1 MRIKN
6 FITLLFVIWSW
17 TFLFAQDHIQFKSY
31 TINDGLSQSYVS
43 SVIQD
48 DLGALWVGT
57 QDGLNRFNGKKFEV
71 FNSAKGENIS
81 NDYII
86 TSKKDKKGN
95 IWFGTY
101 DGLVR
106 YNLKSENFKSFII
119 EGSSR
124 IEIRSIDID
133 DENNIWVGTA
143 FGYVYKFNVEKETFS
158 LFNSRNINSAIVDLR
173 IKKDEVYILSEYNGF
188 FIADLGSSVLKK
200 IPLKVLSKND
210 PTEVIANKLIENP
223 ENKVLIASSI
233 GILEYNPSTEL
244 VDFFKKELKGREI
257 DQSNVIDALFLDKNR
272 FFIATESS
280 GLFQIISDGDSTIV
294 YQYNMDFFQ
303 KNTLLSDK
311 INGLFQDKKGNIW
324 VSSQRG
330 LNSFDPHNVG
340 IRGVGYSANLTK
352 GLPSQNVWGFAEDEN
367 AQFLF
372 IAGDHGVTR
381 FNKKTHTYNHFY
393 RQSLNLEDYTT
404 LGVHVINKNHVLVAS
419 FDALMEL
426 KIDNVDPSKYSFTE
440 ISHEIQEQR
449 GFERNYRIVPFRSQ
463 NVYLIGT
470 KAGVAILDLPERSFN
485 YLYHEPGKSSSLGAG
500 PVRLLFETQDQ
511 KFYACPSAGGIY
523 EIVFDSKTETYSA
536 RPAKRFSA
544 LSEVTSDYFTS
555 FRQMNKDEYWFGTM
569 GSGLFYVNTA
579 KDEVVKYSR
588 AEGLPNN
595 VVYGIEQSGREHIL
609 WLSTNR
615 GVVKFDTQ
623 AKTFATF
630 SEADGL
636 MSDELNQGASFTS
649 QTGEIYFGGIQ
660 GYNYF
665 NPLQPLTRSS
675 DLKVYFSRLDIENE
689 RVIPEEEGYLSRS
702 ISFTKELRLPYN
714 KRSLN
719 LHFFADD
726 LGSPER
732 IEYKYVLTGDD
743 EIQEELG
750 STNQLRF
757 ASLAPGVYQLDVYAR
772 NYNADW
778 NNFPASLKLIVD
790 KPFWLTWWFYLTIG
804 SVLAFF
810 IYYRVKQSIE
820 RERRQQVRLE
830 LKIAERTKEI
840 RAKSEKIE
848 SQKQRLEEQKHEL
861 EKEKEKSERLLN
873 NLLPKETASQLKNDG
888 KSAARDFDLV
898 SVMFTDFV
906 GFTGIA
912 EDMSAKKLVAILDR
926 FFSKFDEVIEAHDL
940 EKIKTIGDAYMCAGG
955 VPIRNRTNPIMTVLA
970 AIKIQEYMALE
981 KVKQIENNEQYWRL
995 RIGINTGPVSAG
1007 VIGSKKYAYDVW
1019 GKTVNRAQR
1028 MEQFCEPE
1036 RISITEDTFE
1046 YIEPYF
1052 ECKAKGKVKAKGGLE
1067 IMMYEVVSIKP
1078 ELSIDGKGIDPND
1091 SFDKLVNLHFF
1102 SKISYTKAERFILT
1116 KLKKEL
1122 DPKLHYH
1129 SFDHSRDVTRQ
1140 VERIAIGEGITDEDL
1155 FLLKT
1160 AASYHDAGFVK
1171 QYDKNEPI
1179 GAEMAQQILPKF
1191 GYTQAHID
1199 RIKELIF
1206 VTQIPHQPKNKL
1218 EEIMCD
1224 ADLDYLG
1231 RDDFHEI
1238 ANKLRLELREHGKID
1253 SDRKWDEI
1261 QVSFLTQH
1269 RYFTQTSIST
1279 RRDKKKQN
1287 LQDIKDKLVRDEYK
1301 D

>member
-1 MRIKN
+1 MTKISFK
-6 FITLLFVIWSW
+6 ILLLLIWSCAYVK
-17 TFLFAQDHIQFKSY
+17 AQDHIQFKSY

-43 SVIQD
+43 TIVQD
-48 DLGALWVGT
+48 DFGALWVGT
-57 QDGLNRFNGKKFEV
+57 QDGLNRFNGNKFEV
-71 FNSAKGENIS
+71 FNSEKGIDIS
-81 NDYII
+81 NDFII
-86 TSKKDKKGN
+86 TSVKDNKGN
-95 IWFGTY
+95 LWFGTY

-106 YNLKSENFKSFII
+106 YNLATESFRSFVLD
-119 EGSSR
+119 GSNR
-124 IEIRSIDID
+124 IEIRSIDVD
-133 DENNIWVGTA
+133 SDNNIWIGTA
-143 FGYVYKFNVEKETFS
+143 FGNVYKFDVERE
-158 LFNSRNINSAIVDLR
+158 LFQLINSRNINSAIVHL
-173 IKKDEVYILSEYNGF
+173 KVNKDEVFVLSEYNGL
-188 FIADLGSSVLKK
+188 FIADYDFSEIKK
-200 IPLKVLSKND
+200 IPLRIKNYKAKTD
-210 PTEVIANKLIENP
+210 IVANRLIEHP
-223 ENKVLIASSI
+223 EGKILIATSI
-233 GILEYNPSTEL
+233 GILEYFPKNDNILFYLKDLTE
-244 VDFFKKELKGREI
+244 KEI
-257 DQSNVIDALFLDKNR
+257 DQANIVDVLFLKSNR
-272 FFIATESS
+272 LFVATESS
-280 GLFQIISDGDSTIV
+280 GLYQILTEKDSTTV

-311 INGLFQDKKGNIW
+311 INRLFQDKKGNIW

-340 IRGVGYSANLTK
+340 IRGVGYSTNLSK
-352 GLPSQNVWGFAEDEN
+352 GLPSQNVWGFNEDEN
-367 AQFLF
+367 AQYLF

-393 RQSLNLEDYTT
+393 RESSKLEDHTT
-404 LGVHVINKNHVLVAS
+404 LGIHVINKNHVLVAS

-426 KIDNVDPSKYSFTE
+426 KIDDNNPSEYKYNE
-440 ISHEIQEQR
+440 LVHELQEQR
-449 GFERNYRIVPFRSQ
+449 GFERNYRIIPFSEP
-463 NVYLIGT
+463 NVYLVGT
-470 KAGVAILDLPERSFN
+470 KGGVAILNLGNRTFD
-485 YLYHEPGKSSSLGAG
+485 YLYHEPGNAQSLGAG
-500 PVRLLFETQDQ
+500 PVRLVFESMDN
-511 KFYACPSAGGIY
+511 KFFACPSSGGVY
-523 EIVFDSKTETYSA
+523 EVVFDPETKTYSTRSA
-536 RPAKRFSA
+536 SRFSG
-544 LSEVTSDYFTS
+544 LEEVSSDYFTS
-555 FRQMNKDEYWFGTM
+555 FHQSSESEYWFGTM
-569 GSGLFYVNTA
+569 GSGLYYIDI
-579 KDEVVKYSR
+579 KSDEVVHYSR
-588 AEGLPNN
+588 ADGLPNN
-595 VVYGIEQSGREHIL
+595 VIYGIECSGRNHIL

-615 GVVKFDTQ
+615 GVVKFDKK
-623 AKTFATF
+623 AKTFTTF

-649 QTGEIYFGGIQ
+649 KTGEIYFGGIQ

-665 NPLQPLTRSS
+665 DPSQPLTRSS
-675 DLKVYFSRLDIENE
+675 DLRVYFSKLEIENE
-689 RVIPEEEGYLSRS
+689 RIWPRENSYLKSS
-702 ISFTKELRLPYN
+702 ISYTNELRLPYN

-726 LGSPER
+726 LSSPER
-732 IEYKYVLTGDD
+732 IVYKYVLEGDD
-743 EIQEELG
+743 ELQEELG

-757 ASLAPGVYQLDVYAR
+757 ASLAPGRYKLQVYAK

-778 NNFPASLKLIVD
+778 NKHPAVLEIIVD
-790 KPFWLTWWFYLTIG
+790 KPFWLTWWFYLVIG
-804 SVLAFF
+804 SFLSF
-810 IYYRVKQSIE
+810 IVYYRVKQSIE
-820 RERRQQVRLE
+820 KERRQQVRLE

-840 RAKSEKIE
+840 RAKTEKIE
-848 SQKQRLEEQKHEL
+848 SQKVRLEDQKREL

-912 EDMSAKKLVAILDR
+912 EDMSAKKLVGILDR
-926 FFSKFDEVIEAHDL
+926 YFRKFDEIIEDHDL

-955 VPIRNRTNPIMTVLA
+955 VPIRNKTNPIMTVLA
-970 AIKIQEYMALE
+970 ALKIQEYMALD
-981 KVKQIENNEQYWRL
+981 KAKAIENNEQYWRL

-1036 RISITEDTFE
+1036 KISITEDTFE

-1052 ECKAKGKVKAKGGLE
+1052 ECKPKGKVQAKGGLE
-1067 IMMYEVVSIKP
+1067 IMMYEVISIKP
-1078 ELSIDGKGIDPND
+1078 ELSIDGKGIDPNE

-1102 SKISYTKAERFILT
+1102 SKINYIKAERFILS

-1122 DPKLHYH
+1122 SPKLHYH
-1129 SFDHSRDVTRQ
+1129 SYDHSKDVTRQ
-1140 VERIAIGEGITDEDL
+1140 VERVAIGEGITDEDL

-1171 QYDKNEPI
+1171 KYDKNEPI
-1179 GAEMAQQILPKF
+1179 GAEMAQEILPKF

-1238 ANKLRLELREHGKID
+1238 ADKLRRELREHGKID

-1269 RYFTQTSIST
+1269 RYFTQTSINT
-1279 RRDKKKQN
+1279 RREKKIQN
-1287 LQDIKDKLVRDEYK
+1287 LQVIKEKLEKDNYK

>member
-1 MRIKN
+1 VNIKN
-6 FITLLFVIWSW
+6 LIILLFSIWSW
-17 TFLFAQDHIQFKSY
+17 AFTIAQDHIQFKSY

-43 SVIQD
+43 TVIQD

-71 FNSAKGENIS
+71 FNSAKGLNIS

-86 TSKKDKKGN
+86 TSKKDNRGN

-124 IEIRSIDID
+124 IEIRSIDVD
-133 DENNIWVGTA
+133 DDNNLWIGTA
-143 FGYVYKFNVEKETFS
+143 FGYVYKFDVQKETF
-158 LFNSRNINSAIVDLR
+158 LLVNSQNINSAIVDLQV
-173 IKKDEVYILSEYNGF
+173 KNDEIYVLSEYNGL
-188 FIADLGSSVLKK
+188 FIANLDFSKFKK
-200 IPLKVLSKND
+200 VPLKLNKQRKPV
-210 PTEVIANKLIENP
+210 EVVANKLIENP
-223 ENKVLIASSI
+223 EKKVLIASSV
-233 GILEYNPSTEL
+233 GILEYSPTNGVL
-244 VDFFKKELKGREI
+244 DFFQKNLKDKEI
-257 DQSNVIDALFLDKNR
+257 DQANIIDVLFLNKDR
-272 FFIATESS
+272 LFVATESN
-280 GLFQIISDGDSTIV
+280 GLYQILSEGDSIVV

-340 IRGVGYSANLTK
+340 IRGVGYSANLSK
-352 GLPSQNVWGFAEDEN
+352 GLPSQNVWGFAEDKK

-393 RQSLNLEDYTT
+393 RQSSNLEDHTT
-404 LGVHVINKNHVLVAS
+404 LGLYVIDKNHLLVAS

-426 KIDNVDPSKYSFTE
+426 KIDEKDPSKYTFNK
-440 ISHEIQEQR
+440 IPHQIQEQR
-449 GFERNYRIVPFRSQ
+449 GFERNYRIIPFHQ
-463 NVYLIGT
+463 PNLYLLGT
-470 KAGVAILDLPERSFN
+470 KAGVAILNLNNGTFD
-485 YLYHEPGKSSSLGAG
+485 YLFHEPGKSSSLAAG
-500 PVRLLFETQDQ
+500 PVRLLFETKDH
-511 KFYACPSAGGIY
+511 KFYACPSAGGVY
-523 EIVFDSKTETYSA
+523 EIFHDSLTASYSVQ
-536 RPAKRFSA
+536 PAQRFSM
-544 LSEVTSDYFTS
+544 LSEVSSDYFTS
-555 FRQMNKDEYWFGTM
+555 FRQVNEDEYWFGTM

-579 KDEVVKYSR
+579 KNVVTKYTR

-595 VVYGIEQSGREHIL
+595 VVYGIEQSGKENIL

-615 GVVKFDTQ
+615 GIVKFNTKS
-623 AKTFATF
+623 KTFTAF

-649 QTGEIYFGGIQ
+649 RTGEIYFGGIQ

-665 NPLQPLTRSS
+665 DPLQPLTRSS

-689 RVIPEEEGYLSRS
+689 RVLPEENGYLSRS
-702 ISFTKELRLPYN
+702 ISYTKELHLPYN

-719 LHFFADD
+719 LQFFADD

-732 IEYKYVLTGDD
+732 IEYKYVLSGDD

-757 ASLAPGVYQLDVYAR
+757 ASLAPGTYQLDVYAR

-778 NNFPASLKLIVD
+778 NNYPAGLTIIVD
-790 KPFWLTWWFYLTIG
+790 KPFWLTWWFYLAIG
-804 SVLAFF
+804 SALSFI

-820 RERRQQVRLE
+820 KERRQQVRLE

-848 SQKQRLEEQKHEL
+848 NQKQRLEDQKKEL

-888 KSAARDFDLV
+888 KSAARDFDQV

-912 EDMSAKKLVAILDR
+912 EDMSAKKLVGILDR
-926 FFSKFDEVIEAHDL
+926 FFRKFDEIIEAHDL

-955 VPIRNRTNPIMTVLA
+955 VPIRNKTNPIMTVLA

-981 KVKQIENNEQYWRL
+981 KAKQIESNEHYWKL

-1028 MEQFCEPE
+1028 MEQFCDPE
-1036 RISITEDTFE
+1036 RISVTEDTFE
-1046 YIEPYF
+1046 FIEPYF
-1052 ECKAKGKVKAKGGLE
+1052 ECVAKGKVKAKGGLE

-1078 ELSIDGKGIDPND
+1078 ELSVDGKGIDPND

-1129 SFDHSRDVTRQ
+1129 SYEHSRDVTRQ

-1179 GAEMAQQILPKF
+1179 GAEMAQEILPKF

-1231 RDDFHEI
+1231 RDDFHMI
-1238 ANKLRLELREHGKID
+1238 ADRLRQELREHGKID

-1269 RYFTQTSIST
+1269 RYFTQTAIST
-1279 RRDKKKQN
+1279 RREKKKQN
-1287 LQDIKDKLVRDEYK
+1287 LQAIKEKLVRNEYK